1 MQSPTVRR
9 SARVPSRC
17 RSATGRSR
25 RSAQRPLPS
34 MMIATVRA
42 LSASVPRSTAWK
54 SGARNASDFHDLRF
68 LPLQQLVDLA
78 AVLVGELLDA
88 VLGAVLLVVPH
99 LAVVFERPP
108 E

>member
-1 MQSPTVRR
+1 MHASTVRR

-17 RSATGRSR
+17 PSATGRPR

-42 LSASVPRSTAWK
+42 LSASVPRSTARE

-68 LPLQQLVDLA
+68 LALQQLVDLVD
-78 AVLVGELLDA
+78 VLVGELLDA
-88 VLGAVLLVVPH
+88 VRRAEPLLAPH
-99 LAVVFERPP
+99 
-108 E
+108 